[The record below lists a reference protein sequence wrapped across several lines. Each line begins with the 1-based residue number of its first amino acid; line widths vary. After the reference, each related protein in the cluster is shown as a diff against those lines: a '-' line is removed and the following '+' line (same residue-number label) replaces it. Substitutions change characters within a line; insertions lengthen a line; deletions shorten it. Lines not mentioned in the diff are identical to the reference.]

1 MLERGEGQ
9 SEAMPFAD
17 LCKLPVYHIL
27 QISWVQNFDEFADIF
42 FATLDLLISLLFTP
56 LFNNVFQLSNGLLK

>member
-17 LCKLPVYHIL
+17 PCKLLVYHLL
-27 QISWVQNFDEFADIF
+27 QISSVQNFDAFADIF
-42 FATLDLLISLLFTP
+42 FGTLDLLISLLFTP
-56 LFNNVFQLSNGLLK
+56 LF